1 MICIAVC
8 CVLKGYLGLWPATT
22 IARTSISDEVGFF
35 FFFFLNSFILIS
47 LSTTESYYYIV
58 VTVFK
63 AGGEGRVNYSKG
75 ERAALA
81 GRH

>member
-1 MICIAVC
+1 MTSPLLVPLPRSILAV
-8 CVLKGYLGLWPATT
+8 P
-22 IARTSISDEVGFF
+22 

-47 LSTTESYYYIV
+47 LSTTESYYYRV

-81 GRH
+81 GGHWGETWIDTNK